1 MRRYGFPVLVFLALF
16 GASGARAQPPVV
28 TIQVDATSQMHPIS
42 PNVYGLNHADAAT
55 LNALNSPLNRFG
67 GNRRSRYNW
76 VQNTDSTASDF
87 YFQSIPFAPTPG
99 EQADAHVFQSRGGS
113 AQAMITVP
121 MIDFIARTNA
131 QRDVLCSF
139 LISTYG
145 PQTDADFQFRPDCG
159 NGIKL
164 DGSFVV
170 NDPSD
175 ANTAN
180 SPAFQ
185 QTFVQHLVDT
195 WGLATAGGVRYYV
208 LDNEHAIWHETH
220 RDVHPTGAST
230 DEIRQKMIDY
240 ASIIK
245 AVDPGALVLGPEEF
259 GWTGYFLSGL
269 DVKTCNDLAA
279 ATGDFSCFVN
289 PPDRGLHGGIPYVA
303 YLLGQLRAAE
313 VAGGRRLLDVFT
325 LHYYPLAS
333 GVFAGNVDPDTQDRR
348 SRTTRSLWDPT
359 YVDETFIAEPVRLVP
374 RMKEWVSSFYPGTP
388 TGVTEYHW
396 GAENHINGG
405 TTQADV
411 LGIFGREGLDMATLY
426 TDDPLPLTTFFAR
439 AFQMYRSYDGQ
450 KSTFGD
456 VSVQTVASH
465 AGAEPLA
472 NHLGAYGALRSADGA
487 LTLMVV
493 SKVRTGDIPVQV
505 ALAGFPA
512 GGAAEVW
519 RFTAASG
526 GAISRLADIAV
537 APGGFSQTIPPQSVT
552 LFVLRP
558 QTGTG
563 APSLTLGLNQST
575 FGAGQTMSLAAT
587 LAPGAPPPTVDVYI
601 LVRLPGGA
609 FFSLTAGG
617 GLVPGIVPAAR
628 GIVPVAF
635 DGEVVRYTFT
645 GAEPPGDYMWLGA
658 LTATSTTDVVGTVSM
673 RPFTLGP

>member
-1 MRRYGFPVLVFLALF
+1 VRPPRFPVLAFLALF
-16 GASGARAQPPVV
+16 GTCGAWAETPVV
-28 TIQVDATSQMHPIS
+28 TIQVNATSQMHPIS
-42 PNVYGLNHADAAT
+42 PNVYGLNHADAVT
-55 LNALNSPLNRFG
+55 LDALNSPLNRFG

-76 VQNTDSTASDF
+76 AQNVDSTASDF
-87 YFQSIPFAPTPG
+87 FFESFPAAPVPGGVADTHVLETRNANAQS
-99 EQADAHVFQSRGGS
+99 
-113 AQAMITVP
+113 MITVP
-121 MIDFIARTNA
+121 MIDFIAKTDGARN
-131 QRDVLCSF
+131 VLCSF
-139 LISTYG
+139 SVAKYG
-145 PQTDADFQFRPDCG
+145 PQAGADDEFRPDCG

-164 DGSFVV
+164 DGTFVINQV
-170 NDPSD
+170 DD

-195 WGLATAGGVRYYV
+195 WGLAAAGGVRYYI

-220 RDVHPTGAST
+220 RDVHPAGAGT

-240 ASIIK
+240 ASTIK
-245 AVDPGALVLGPEEF
+245 SVDPGALVLGPEEF

-269 DVKTCNDLAA
+269 DIKTCNDLAA
-279 ATGDFSCFVN
+279 ATGDFSCFGN

-303 YLLGQLRAAE
+303 YLLDQLRAAE

-325 LHYYPLAS
+325 LHYYPGAS
-333 GVFAGNVDPDTQDRR
+333 GVFAGGVDPDTQDRR

-374 RMKEWVSSFYPGTP
+374 RMKEWVSAFYPGTP

-396 GAENHINGG
+396 GAEGHINGG

-439 AFQMYRSYDGQ
+439 AFQMYRNYDGQ

-456 VSVQTVASH
+456 VSVETVASYG
-465 AGAEPLA
+465 GAEPLA

-505 ALAGFPA
+505 ALAGFAA
-512 GGAAEVW
+512 GETAEVW
-519 RFTAASG
+519 RFTAAAG

-537 APGGFSQTIPPQSVT
+537 APGGFGQTIPPQSVT
-552 LFVLRP
+552 LFVIRP
-558 QTGTG
+558 RTGTG
-563 APSLTLGLNQST
+563 APSLALGLNQES
-575 FGAGQTMSLAAT
+575 FRAGQTMSLTAT
-587 LAPGAPPPTVDVYI
+587 LAAGAPPPAVDVYI
-601 LVRLPGGA
+601 LIRLPGGA

-617 GLVPGIVPAAR
+617 GVVPGIAPAAR

-635 DGEVVRYTFT
+635 AGEVVRFTFT
-645 GAEPPGDYMWLGA
+645 GAEPPGDYMWVGA
-658 LTATSTTDVVGTVSM
+658 LTVTGTTDVVGTVSM